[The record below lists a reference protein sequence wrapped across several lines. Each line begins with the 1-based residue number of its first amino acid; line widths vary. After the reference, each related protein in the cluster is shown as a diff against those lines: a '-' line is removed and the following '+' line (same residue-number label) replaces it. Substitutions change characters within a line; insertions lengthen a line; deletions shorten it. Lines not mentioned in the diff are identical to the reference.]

1 VTNRDCDGT
10 GREATS
16 SRESST
22 HALDSTRLDSTSSR
36 AAIVGM
42 VFARALE
49 RGAVARAGAS
59 DDVFEP
65 ARRAVR
71 ELGDAAR
78 VGAMRAMAATTDAVM
93 RAGSRDVVRV
103 RGRARRG
110 ANERNV
116 IRCDPRLRGKCL
128 AAMIPGDS
136 AVESV
141 ITSGIFST
149 LNIYNTLI
157 IGRLILTWF
166 PNPPRQIMY
175 PLATLCDPY
184 LNLFRGI
191 IPPLGGIDL
200 SPILAF
206 TVLNV
211 FQGTAAAL
219 PCEYDEA
226 TGEVRMPNK
235 RTRGFSAAQKRERR
249 VDASVSRK

>member
-1 VTNRDCDGT
+1 MSLAKSLARGI
-10 GREATS
+10 GRE
-16 SRESST
+16 
-22 HALDSTRLDSTSSR
+22 LD
-36 AAIVGM
+36 G
-42 VFARALE
+42 RAL
-49 RGAVARAGAS
+49 ARDDDE
-59 DDVFEP
+59 DDVLTR
-65 ARRAVR
+65 ARRAFG
-71 ELGDAAR
+71 ELSDAAR
-78 VGAMRAMAATTDAVM
+78 EGASTVIARARGDVN
-93 RAGSRDVVRV
+93 GVVRV
-103 RGRARRG
+103 RGRASAG
-110 ANERNV
+110 EGHV
-116 IRCDPRLRGKCL
+116 LRCDPRLRGKFL

-166 PNPPRQIMY
+166 PNPPRQIVY

-191 IPPLGGIDL
+191 VPPLGGIDF

-219 PCEYDEA
+219 PCEYDEK

-235 RTRGFSAAQKRERR
+235 RGGKKADVKAKTEEVKVTRK
-249 VDASVSRK
+249 

>member
-1 VTNRDCDGT
+1 MTRR
-10 GREATS
+10 RETRRAS
-16 SRESST
+16 
-22 HALDSTRLDSTSSR
+22 DWTRLDD
-36 AAIVGM
+36 AIDRM
-42 VFARALE
+42 VLARALE
-49 RGAVARAGAS
+49 RGMMARATGTSEA
-59 DDVFEP
+59 DDVFGP
-65 ARRAVR
+65 ARAVR

-78 VGAMRAMAATTDAVM
+78 VGAMRAMAATTEVVM
-93 RAGSRDVVRV
+93 RAGASDVVRV

-116 IRCDPRLRGKCL
+116 VRCDPRLRGKFL

-226 TGEVRMPNK
+226 TGQARVPKK
-235 RTRGFSAAQKRERR
+235 RTRGFAAAAQKRER
-249 VDASVSRK
+249 VDTSVSRK

>member
-1 VTNRDCDGT
+1 MVSALLLGAKMILTPDQLTILAQAAPQTAPQNSPGIGGMLLPMVLMMVLFYFLLIRPQTKREKERKKMVEALKNGDSVVTRG
-10 GREATS
+10 G
-16 SRESST
+16 
-22 HALDSTRLDSTSSR
+22 
-36 AAIVGM
+36 IVGS
-42 VFARALE
+42 VQSVKNDTLTIRSLE
-49 RGAVARAGAS
+49 S
-59 DDVFEP
+59 KFE
-65 ARRAVR
+65 VYK
-71 ELGDAAR
+71 
-78 VGAMRAMAATTDAVM
+78 DAV
-93 RAGSRDVVRV
+93 
-103 RGRARRG
+103 
-110 ANERNV
+110 ER
-116 IRCDPRLRGKCL
+116 
-128 AAMIPGDS
+128 
-136 AVESV
+136 V

-149 LNIYNTLI
+149 LNIYNPLL

-226 TGEVRMPNK
+226 TGQARVPKK
-235 RTRGFSAAQKRERR
+235 RTRGFAAAVGRQ
-249 VDASVSRK
+249 

>member
-1 VTNRDCDGT
+1 VAVKAASVRGGDGR
-10 GREATS
+10 G
-16 SRESST
+16 
-22 HALDSTRLDSTSSR
+22 TRV
-36 AAIVGM
+36 I
-42 VFARALE
+42 
-49 RGAVARAGAS
+49 
-59 DDVFEP
+59 
-65 ARRAVR
+65 
-71 ELGDAAR
+71 
-78 VGAMRAMAATTDAVM
+78 
-93 RAGSRDVVRV
+93 
-103 RGRARRG
+103 RGRARG
-110 ANERNV
+110 DANV
-116 IRCDPRLRGKCL
+116 VRCDPRLRGKFL

-175 PLATLCDPY
+175 PLATICDPY

-226 TGEVRMPNK
+226 TGEVRVPEK
-235 RTRGFSAAQKRERR
+235 RSRAKKDD
-249 VDASVSRK
+249 VKISRK

>member
-1 VTNRDCDGT
+1 
-10 GREATS
+10 
-16 SRESST
+16 
-22 HALDSTRLDSTSSR
+22 
-36 AAIVGM
+36 M
-42 VFARALE
+42 VLARALE
-49 RGAVARAGAS
+49 RGMMARATGTSEAG
-59 DDVFEP
+59 DVFGP

-78 VGAMRAMAATTDAVM
+78 VGAMRAMAATTEVVM
-93 RAGSRDVVRV
+93 RAGASDVVRV

-116 IRCDPRLRGKCL
+116 VRCDPRLRGKFL

-200 SPILAF
+200 SPIPRLHRAQR
-206 TVLNV
+206 VPRHRGGV
-211 FQGTAAAL
+211 AVRVRRSHRAGARARKSGR
-219 PCEYDEA
+219 EA
-226 TGEVRMPNK
+226 SRA
-235 RTRGFSAAQKRERR
+235 SAQKRETR
-249 VDASVSRK
+249 

>member
-1 VTNRDCDGT
+1 MTRR
-10 GREATS
+10 RETRRAS
-16 SRESST
+16 
-22 HALDSTRLDSTSSR
+22 DWTRLDD
-36 AAIVGM
+36 AIDRM
-42 VFARALE
+42 VLARALE
-49 RGAVARAGAS
+49 RGMMARATGTSEA
-59 DDVFEP
+59 DDVFGP
-65 ARRAVR
+65 ARAVR

-78 VGAMRAMAATTDAVM
+78 VGAMRAMAATTEVVM
-93 RAGSRDVVRV
+93 RAGASDVVRV

-116 IRCDPRLRGKCL
+116 VRCDPRLRGKFL

-226 TGEVRMPNK
+226 TGQARVPKK
-235 RTRGFSAAQKRERR
+235 RTRGFAAAVQKRER
-249 VDASVSRK
+249 VDTSVSRK

>member
-1 VTNRDCDGT
+1 MTRR
-10 GREATS
+10 RETRRAS
-16 SRESST
+16 
-22 HALDSTRLDSTSSR
+22 DWTRLDD
-36 AAIVGM
+36 AIDRM
-42 VFARALE
+42 VLARALE
-49 RGAVARAGAS
+49 RGMMARATGTSEA
-59 DDVFEP
+59 DDVFGP
-65 ARRAVR
+65 ARAVR

-78 VGAMRAMAATTDAVM
+78 VGAMRAMAATTEVVM
-93 RAGSRDVVRV
+93 RAGASDVVRV

-116 IRCDPRLRGKCL
+116 VRCDPRLRGKFL

-226 TGEVRMPNK
+226 TGQARVPKK
-235 RTRGFSAAQKRERR
+235 RTRGFAASAQKRER
-249 VDASVSRK
+249 VDTSVSRK

>member
-1 VTNRDCDGT
+1 MTRR
-10 GREATS
+10 RETRRAS
-16 SRESST
+16 
-22 HALDSTRLDSTSSR
+22 DWTRLDD
-36 AAIVGM
+36 AIDRM
-42 VFARALE
+42 VLARALE
-49 RGAVARAGAS
+49 RGMMARATGTSEA
-59 DDVFEP
+59 DDVFGP
-65 ARRAVR
+65 ARAVR

-78 VGAMRAMAATTDAVM
+78 VGAMRAMAATTEVVM
-93 RAGSRDVVRV
+93 RAGASDVVRV

-116 IRCDPRLRGKCL
+116 VRCDPRLRGKCL

-226 TGEVRMPNK
+226 TGQ
-235 RTRGFSAAQKRERR
+235 AR
-249 VDASVSRK
+249 VPK

>member
-1 VTNRDCDGT
+1 
-10 GREATS
+10 
-16 SRESST
+16 
-22 HALDSTRLDSTSSR
+22 
-36 AAIVGM
+36 M
-42 VFARALE
+42 PFARALE
-49 RGAVARAGAS
+49 RGVLTSARANDWAES
-59 DDVFEP
+59 DDVLAR
-65 ARRAVR
+65 ARRTLV

-78 VGAMRAMAATTDAVM
+78 EGATAAIE
-93 RAGSRDVVRV
+93 RLRDDGNVVRV
-103 RGRARRG
+103 RGRSRG
-110 ANERNV
+110 IGPGKREV
-116 IRCDPRLRGKCL
+116 LRCDPRLRGKFL

-166 PNPPRQIMY
+166 PNPPRQLAY

-219 PCEYDEA
+219 PCEYDEK
-226 TGEVRMPNK
+226 TGEVIMPNK
-235 RTRGFSAAQKRERR
+235 ARSAVKAKD
-249 VDASVSRK
+249 VTVARKDL

>member
-1 VTNRDCDGT
+1 MTRR
-10 GREATS
+10 RETRRAS
-16 SRESST
+16 
-22 HALDSTRLDSTSSR
+22 DWTRLDDVVDR
-36 AAIVGM
+36 M
-42 VFARALE
+42 VLARALE
-49 RGAVARAGAS
+49 RGMMARATGTSEA
-59 DDVFEP
+59 DDVFGP
-65 ARRAVR
+65 ARAVR

-78 VGAMRAMAATTDAVM
+78 VGAMRAMAATTEVVM
-93 RAGSRDVVRV
+93 RAGASDVVRV

-116 IRCDPRLRGKCL
+116 VRCDPRLRGKFL

-226 TGEVRMPNK
+226 TGQARVPKK
-235 RTRGFSAAQKRERR
+235 RTRGFAAAVQKRER
-249 VDASVSRK
+249 VDTSVSRK

>member
-1 VTNRDCDGT
+1 MTRR
-10 GREATS
+10 RETRRAS
-16 SRESST
+16 
-22 HALDSTRLDSTSSR
+22 DWTRLDDVVDR
-36 AAIVGM
+36 M
-42 VFARALE
+42 VLARALE
-49 RGAVARAGAS
+49 RGMMARATGTSEAG
-59 DDVFEP
+59 DVFGP

-78 VGAMRAMAATTDAVM
+78 VGAMRAMAATTEVVM
-93 RAGSRDVVRV
+93 RAGASDVVRV

-116 IRCDPRLRGKCL
+116 VRCDPRLRGKFL

-226 TGEVRMPNK
+226 TGQARVPKK
-235 RTRGFSAAQKRERR
+235 RTRGFAAAAQKRER
-249 VDASVSRK
+249 VDTSVSRK

>member
-1 VTNRDCDGT
+1 VTRR
-10 GREATS
+10 RETRRAS
-16 SRESST
+16 
-22 HALDSTRLDSTSSR
+22 DWTRLDD
-36 AAIVGM
+36 AIDRM
-42 VFARALE
+42 VLARALE
-49 RGAVARAGAS
+49 RGMMARATGTSEA
-59 DDVFEP
+59 DDVFGP
-65 ARRAVR
+65 ARAVR

-78 VGAMRAMAATTDAVM
+78 VGAMRAMAATTEVVM
-93 RAGSRDVVRV
+93 RAGASDVVRV

-116 IRCDPRLRGKCL
+116 VRCDPRLRGKFL

-226 TGEVRMPNK
+226 TGQARVPKK
-235 RTRGFSAAQKRERR
+235 RTRGFAAAVQKRER
-249 VDASVSRK
+249 VDTSVSRK

>member
-1 VTNRDCDGT
+1 MTRR
-10 GREATS
+10 RETRRAS
-16 SRESST
+16 
-22 HALDSTRLDSTSSR
+22 DWTRLDDVVDR
-36 AAIVGM
+36 M
-42 VFARALE
+42 VLARALE
-49 RGAVARAGAS
+49 RGMMARATGTSEAG
-59 DDVFEP
+59 DVFGP
-65 ARRAVR
+65 ARAVR

-78 VGAMRAMAATTDAVM
+78 VGAMRAMAATTEVVM
-93 RAGSRDVVRV
+93 RAGASDVVRV

-116 IRCDPRLRGKCL
+116 VRCDPRLRGKFL

-226 TGEVRMPNK
+226 TGQARVPKK
-235 RTRGFSAAQKRERR
+235 RTRGFAAAVQKRER
-249 VDASVSRK
+249 VDTSVSRK

>member
-1 VTNRDCDGT
+1 MTRR
-10 GREATS
+10 RETRRAS
-16 SRESST
+16 
-22 HALDSTRLDSTSSR
+22 DWTRLDDVVDR
-36 AAIVGM
+36 M
-42 VFARALE
+42 VLARALE
-49 RGAVARAGAS
+49 RGMMARATGTSEA
-59 DDVFEP
+59 DDVFGP
-65 ARRAVR
+65 VRAVR

-78 VGAMRAMAATTDAVM
+78 VGAMRAMAATTEVVM
-93 RAGSRDVVRV
+93 RAGASDVVRV

-116 IRCDPRLRGKCL
+116 VRCDPRLRGKFL

-226 TGEVRMPNK
+226 TGQARVPKK
-235 RTRGFSAAQKRERR
+235 RTRGFAASAQKRER
-249 VDASVSRK
+249 VDTSVSRK

>member
-1 VTNRDCDGT
+1 MTRR
-10 GREATS
+10 RETRRAS
-16 SRESST
+16 
-22 HALDSTRLDSTSSR
+22 DWTRLDD
-36 AAIVGM
+36 AIDRM
-42 VFARALE
+42 VLASALE
-49 RGAVARAGAS
+49 RGMMARATGTSEA
-59 DDVFEP
+59 DDVFGP
-65 ARRAVR
+65 ARAVR

-78 VGAMRAMAATTDAVM
+78 VGAMRAMAATTEVVM
-93 RAGSRDVVRV
+93 RAGASDVVRV

-116 IRCDPRLRGKCL
+116 VRCDPRLRGKFL

-226 TGEVRMPNK
+226 TGQARVPKK
-235 RTRGFSAAQKRERR
+235 RTRGFAAAVQKRER
-249 VDASVSRK
+249 VDTSVSRK